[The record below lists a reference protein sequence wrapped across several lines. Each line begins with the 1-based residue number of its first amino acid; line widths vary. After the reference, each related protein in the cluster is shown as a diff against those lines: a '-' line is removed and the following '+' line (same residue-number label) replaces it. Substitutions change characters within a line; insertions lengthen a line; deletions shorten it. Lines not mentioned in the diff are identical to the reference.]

1 MKVLI
6 LILVAL
12 LSLPALCDS
21 DKENHKDKKKSE
33 KHPKALAIF
42 DVIPLNSPVKGSIA
56 RFLLQV
62 PVGFAIDEVKFKV
75 RNAGR
80 IFEKVSD
87 HKKINLIDGP
97 QGKELQ
103 ISVSKLP
110 PGFYQLF
117 VKVKDQKRKE
127 HEYKNKYKDHVM
139 FVVDESLQVPM
150 PNATINDKTVAGVDS
165 DGDGIRDDIQRWIN
179 EKYATQPK
187 VKMTMKQMAMGMQL
201 ALLSVANK
209 EQSIVTSKKYLNDLT
224 CAFYTVGVD
233 AAAKLKRELKSK
245 ILNTKDRHYADIKV
259 SANFSGQSHDL
270 PSTPEEEKALCAF
283 NPDSL

>member
-1 MKVLI
+1 MKALI
-6 LILVAL
+6 LIFVAL
-12 LSLPALCDS
+12 LSQSALCDS
-21 DKENHKDKKKSE
+21 DKGNHKEKKESE
-33 KHPKALAIF
+33 KYLKSLAVF

-56 RFLLQV
+56 RFLLQA
-62 PVGFAIDEVKFKV
+62 PAGFAIDEVKFKV

-117 VKVKDQKRKE
+117 VKVKDQKRQE

-150 PNATINDKTVAGVDS
+150 PNEKINEKTVAGVDS
-165 DGDGIRDDIQRWIN
+165 DNDGIRDDIQRWIN
-179 EKYATQPK
+179 EEYADKPK
-187 VKMTMKQMAMGMQL
+187 VKMALKQVAMGMQIQ
-201 ALLSVANK
+201 LLSAENK
-209 EQSIVTSKKYLNDLT
+209 VQSIAASNKYLNDLFCLT
-224 CAFYTVGVD
+224 AIVGFNEKVKLRRNLK
-233 AAAKLKRELKSK
+233 AKM
-245 ILNTKDRHYADIKV
+245 LNTKDRHYAEIK
-259 SANFSGQSHDL
+259 SNGNFSGQGGVI
-270 PSTPEEEKALCAF
+270 PNTPEEQKAFCAF
-283 NPDSL
+283 TPDSL